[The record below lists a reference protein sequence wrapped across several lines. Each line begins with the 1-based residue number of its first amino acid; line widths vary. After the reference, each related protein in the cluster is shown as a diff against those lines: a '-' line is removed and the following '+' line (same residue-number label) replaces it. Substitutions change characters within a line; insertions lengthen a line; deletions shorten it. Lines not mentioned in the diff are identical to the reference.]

1 MEATSTVPMK
11 PCGVC
16 GKPIEEPKFRI
27 HEATCARNNFKCPKC
42 AEIIPKSEKDH
53 HEQEFHV
60 KVSSLHKCFHLTKI
74 SF

>member
-1 MEATSTVPMK
+1 MDSVATQVPMK

-42 AEIIPKSEKDH
+42 GEIVPKADKEH
-53 HEQEFHV
+53 HDQEMHTMVSKLEV
-60 KVSSLHKCFHLTKI
+60 KMS
-74 SF
+74 